1 VLGRSFANH
10 FSLTPYGDH
19 CAFGHYALGAGG
31 KCSGFARFAEEG
43 ILLEILY
50 SPESRATMIFIV
62 KEARVFGEY
71 TKGQVFDEFNRRIV
85 SPLVMELGKQHVN
98 VQQ

>member
-1 VLGRSFANH
+1 M
-10 FSLTPYGDH
+10 
-19 CAFGHYALGAGG
+19 
-31 KCSGFARFAEEG
+31 
-43 ILLEILY
+43 LEILY

-71 TKGQVFDEFNRRIV
+71 TKAQVFDEFNRRIV